1 MDVKNFSIDGDR
13 AKVWEEKVN
22 SEIKEVR
29 TLLKEGRE
37 AVTTPAGEDDTI
49 MQGIE
54 SLGTTMDKIWTEM
67 CDTFEKVQTTIADIL
82 YWIIKTANDARESVD
97 NLNAKINK

>member
-1 MDVKNFSIDGDR
+1 MDVKNFSIDGDQ

-29 TLLKEGRE
+29 ALLKEVRE
-37 AVTTPAGEDDTI
+37 AVTMPAGEDDTI

-54 SLGTTMDKIWTEM
+54 SLGNTMDKIWTEM
-67 CDTFEKVQTTIADIL
+67 CDTFEKVQNTIADIL
-82 YWIIKTANDARESVD
+82 SWIIKAANDARESVD